1 MRLAVWPV
9 PPAQALADVLA
20 EAGPVTEVS
29 MVAPYDAVAALRED
43 RADLALVPT
52 LDVLRDPEAF
62 ELLPGVALVGE
73 QDPLLRLVLGSPLD
87 QIRRIAFD
95 PRYGQAALLAQI
107 VLKEHYGARPSFSPV
122 DPAIPLDATLADRDA
137 AFVPLGTETGTH
149 VALDLGQE
157 WTELTLRPMVWGLV
171 AARPGTL
178 DPETART
185 LRDTVLAAEPGDA
198 ARTDHGTLVFQPTLD
213 GYAHDGLDEFVNYLY
228 YHGTLADL
236 PELPFLVIAPADD
249 GT

>member
-171 AARPGTL
+171 AARAGAL
-178 DPETART
+178 DADDARALAEAAAVPPEETEA
-185 LRDTVLAAEPGDA
+185 LRHYQL
-198 ARTDHGTLVFQPTLD
+198 TLD
-213 GYAHDGLDEFVNYLY
+213 GYGHAGLDELVSHLY
-228 YHGTLADL
+228 YHRVLDDL
-236 PELPFLVIAPADD
+236 PALPFVATPQEDEPHD
-249 GT
+249 S